1 MQRLTIAQRLV
12 VVALLPL
19 LVLLLAGP
27 IVAGLAPPHDGA
39 LAGGWA
45 LARNIGIVAVALGTA
60 GLVARSLRRPL
71 TEAGETIDAIMRA
84 ELDAAPEP
92 EPERGTEID
101 RLMGRIDRLAE
112 ILREQHRR
120 ELVLIEADR
129 KRRSDRRANLSNMAR
144 EIEDTTEGGMRLI
157 VEGSF
162 ALRAKADDMRTTL
175 ETVRA
180 ASDETARAAESSRTL
195 NCEASGFS
203 ERFITAI
210 GAIAEQAG
218 HGSAASRDA
227 VQRAN
232 NAREIINALAAA
244 ADDIGEIVGVISA
257 IAAQTNLLALN
268 AAIEAARAG
277 AAGRG
282 FAVVAAEVKSL
293 ANETGKSTEQIGARI
308 SEIQSRTHQV
318 VVSLADVA
326 DAIDQLS
333 TVTDSISAAMQDQR
347 TAMQGFSANVQ
358 QTNAAVSDVAGRM
371 AEIVSMVVR
380 SAASAT
386 DVADVAVDMER
397 TSEAMRSEIPGI
409 VRKAL
414 RADLREHPRYD
425 IGAKANLGA
434 GGHSINICVLDIS
447 ESGARIA
454 KVQGIEVGMTLT
466 LTFRGLDPV
475 AGKIVRASEDGFGV
489 AFEPQKLKTEEVRR
503 VIADADGG
511 QPIAQSA

>member
-1 MQRLTIAQRLV
+1 MQRLTIAQRLI
-12 VVALLPL
+12 VVALFPL
-19 LVLLLAGP
+19 LVLFLADT
-27 IVAGLAPPHDGA
+27 IAAALAPHDGA
-39 LAGGWA
+39 PAGALA
-45 LARNIGIVAVALGTA
+45 LARNIGIIAVALGTA
-60 GLVARSLRRPL
+60 ALAARSLRQPL
-71 TEAGETIDAIMRA
+71 VQAGETIDAIMRA

-92 EPERGTEID
+92 GLQRGNEID
-101 RLMGRIDRLAE
+101 RLMGGIDRLAE

-120 ELVLIEADR
+120 DLVLIEADR
-129 KRRSDRRANLSNMAR
+129 KRRSDRRANLSSMAR
-144 EIEDTTEGGMRLI
+144 EIEDATEGGMRLI

-203 ERFITAI
+203 DRFITAI

-218 HGSAASRDA
+218 RGSAASRDA
-227 VQRAN
+227 VRRAN
-232 NAREIINALAAA
+232 NAREIINALAVA
-244 ADDIGEIVGVISA
+244 ADDIGEIVGVISS

-268 AAIEAARAG
+268 ATIEAARAG

-293 ANETGKSTEQIGARI
+293 ANETGKSTEQIGAKI

-333 TVTDSISAAMQDQR
+333 TVTDSISEAMQNQR
-347 TAMQGFSANVQ
+347 TAMQGFSANVRR
-358 QTNAAVSDVAGRM
+358 TDAAVAEVAGRM
-371 AEIVSMVVR
+371 AEIASMVIR
-380 SAASAT
+380 STAGASV
-386 DVADVAVDMER
+386 VADVAVDMQR
-397 TSEAMRSEIPGI
+397 TSEAMRSEIPNI

-425 IGAKANLGA
+425 IDAKANLGA
-434 GGHSINICVLDIS
+434 VGASINIRVLDIS

-454 KVQGIEVGMTLT
+454 KIQGIELGTTLT
-466 LTFRGLDPV
+466 LTFPGLHPV
-475 AGKIVRASEDGFGV
+475 AGKIIRAAEDGFGV

-503 VIADADGG
+503 VIAEADGG
-511 QPIAQSA
+511 QPIAQAG